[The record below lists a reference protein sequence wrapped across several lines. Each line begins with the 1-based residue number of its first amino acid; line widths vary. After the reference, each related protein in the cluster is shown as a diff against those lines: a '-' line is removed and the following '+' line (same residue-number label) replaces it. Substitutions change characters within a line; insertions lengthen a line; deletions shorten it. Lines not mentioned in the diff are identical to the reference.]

1 VASVDTV
8 TAGGAS
14 TPGAPEATAPVD
26 PTRPEA
32 PAGDPRRE
40 PPAQGSQPEEPVD
53 LDALA
58 AEICPR
64 APKHRIIRD
73 GCKLLDECK
82 TDLALPELLEWA
94 VRVGSWL
101 RARGKAPTPDADE
114 WGDTRSARLA
124 VLVRALELAS
134 PWRRHFAARVARIL
148 AETNGI
154 VLFCEI
160 GLPADRGFA
169 SEAATRWARKW
180 LPAPPNERDL
190 SELLARLLP
199 AERDIAWLDRLKPE
213 LCARLLAVLDD
224 GAGASELWRPV
235 RNTLGDSIALLA
247 TRVSALGLAADVRAR
262 SPQVSLSASP
272 FFRLPRAC
280 DELLV
285 SLRDDDAPPQ
295 SLRFRTVSGNC
306 QKLDEECRG
315 ALATVYENLER
326 SGVSV
331 DVVYRLDLVTRSL
344 DRLESLL
351 GLMAPRER
359 EVHCQASLQ
368 LLAGLL
374 RGRLAERSVMAL
386 YRANMQL
393 LARKIIERAGTTG
406 EHYITATRGEYF
418 KMILSAGGGGVLT
431 AGTAALKYIIG
442 WAKLPVLIG
451 GILASAN
458 YAGSFVLM
466 QMLGFT
472 LATKQP
478 SMTAAALANALHGR
492 KGEELDDLVTQIA
505 RTTRSQLAAAI
516 GNIGLVIPAAW
527 GVDLVFRAY
536 AGRSFLDG
544 ETSAYILHSLHPL
557 ESGTIPF
564 AAFTGILLWVSSV
577 AAGWLE
583 NWVVYERLPDAI
595 EHHPIR
601 RFIGRRATAWL
612 SRVFLRNVSGFGG
625 NVTLG
630 TLLGMVPVLGSVTG
644 LPIDVRHVTLS
655 TAGLVLAV
663 CSIGD
668 GALRDPELHWA
679 AAGIAIIGILNFVVS
694 FMLAVIV
701 ALRARDVDRKNQLR
715 LVGAVLKRFFTSP
728 LQFFFPPAGERSSAH
743 GH

>member
-1 VASVDTV
+1 MPPVDTAAAV
-8 TAGGAS
+8 AASPTGADGGA
-14 TPGAPEATAPVD
+14 AAADAAQRRDRVD
-26 PTRPEA
+26 
-32 PAGDPRRE
+32 
-40 PPAQGSQPEEPVD
+40 V
-53 LDALA
+53 DALG

-64 APKHRIIRD
+64 APKHRIVRD
-73 GCKLLDECK
+73 AFKLIEECQADAPLSDLLD
-82 TDLALPELLEWA
+82 WA

-114 WGDTRSARLA
+114 WGDTRSARFA
-124 VLVRALELAS
+124 VLVRALELAK
-134 PWRRHFAARVARIL
+134 PWRRDFATRVAKLL

-190 SELLARLLP
+190 SELLSRMLP
-199 AERDIAWLDRLKPE
+199 TERDVGWLDRLQPE
-213 LCARLLAVLDD
+213 LCARLLAVLDQGQQERPAVD
-224 GAGASELWRPV
+224 AGGATELWRPM
-235 RNTLGDSIALLA
+235 RNVLGDSIALLA

-262 SPQVSLSASP
+262 SPQVSLSTSP

-295 SLRFRTVSGNC
+295 SIRFRTVSDNC
-306 QKLDEECRG
+306 QKLDDDCR
-315 ALATVYENLER
+315 AVLATVYDNLEK

-344 DRLESLL
+344 DRLEALL
-351 GLMAPRER
+351 GLMAPSER
-359 EVHCQASLQ
+359 EAHCKASLQ

-374 RGRLAERSVMAL
+374 RARLAERSVMAL
-386 YRANMQL
+386 YRANMHL
-393 LARKIIERAGTTG
+393 LARKIIERAGSTG
-406 EHYITATRGEYF
+406 EHYITASRGEWV
-418 KMILSAGGGGVLT
+418 KMILSAGGGGILT

-458 YAGSFVLM
+458 YAGSFVIM
-466 QMLGFT
+466 QLLGFT

-478 SMTAAALANALHGR
+478 SMTAAALANALHGS

-516 GNIGLVIPAAW
+516 GNVGLVIPAAW
-527 GVDLVFRAY
+527 VVDLVFRGY
-536 AGRSFLDG
+536 AGRSFLDV
-544 ETSAYILHSLHPL
+544 ETAAYVAHSLHPL
-557 ESGTIPF
+557 KSGTIPF
-564 AAFTGILLWVSSV
+564 AALTGILLWISSV
-577 AAGWLE
+577 AAGWVE
-583 NWVVYERLPDAI
+583 NWFVYERMPDAI

-601 RFIGRRATAWL
+601 RFIGGRATAWM
-612 SRVFLRNVSGFGG
+612 SRYFLRNVSGFAGSI
-625 NVTLG
+625 TLG
-630 TLLGMVPVLGSVTG
+630 VLLGMVPVLGSITG

-655 TAGLVLAV
+655 T
-663 CSIGD
+663 
-668 GALRDPELHWA
+668 GALVFATLSVGDEALVDPEFHWA
-679 AAGIAIIGILNFVVS
+679 AAGIAIIAFLNFTVS
-694 FMLAVIV
+694 FVLAITV
-701 ALRARDVDRKNQLR
+701 ALRAREVDRRNQLR

-728 LQFFFPPAGERSSAH
+728 LQFFFPPAGERPSAH

>member
-1 VASVDTV
+1 MASVDTAAAV
-8 TAGGAS
+8 AAS
-14 TPGAPEATAPVD
+14 PTGAPAATASQAVD
-26 PTRPEA
+26 VE
-32 PAGDPRRE
+32 
-40 PPAQGSQPEEPVD
+40 
-53 LDALA
+53 ALA

-64 APKHRIIRD
+64 APKHRIVRD
-73 GCKLLDECK
+73 GCKLLEECK
-82 TDLALPELLEWA
+82 VDVALPELLDWA
-94 VRVGSWL
+94 VRLGGWL
-101 RARGKAPTPDADE
+101 RSRGKAPTPDADE
-114 WGDTRSARLA
+114 WADTRSARLA
-124 VLVRALELAS
+124 VLVRALELAR
-134 PWRRHFAARVARIL
+134 PWRRDFAARVGKLL

-154 VLFCEI
+154 VLFCEV

-190 SELLARLLP
+190 SELLSRMRP
-199 AERDIAWLDRLKPE
+199 AERDIAWFDKLKPE
-213 LCARLLAVLDD
+213 LCARLLAALDE
-224 GAGASELWRPV
+224 GAEDAQIWRPV
-235 RNTLGDSIALLA
+235 RNALGDSIALLA
-247 TRVSALGLAADVRAR
+247 TRVSALGLAPDVRAR
-262 SPQVSLSASP
+262 SPQVALSTSP

-285 SLRDDDAPPQ
+285 TLRDDDAPPQ
-295 SLRFRTVSGNC
+295 SLRFRTISGNC

-315 ALATVYENLER
+315 AVATVYDNLER
-326 SGVSV
+326 YGVSV

-344 DRLESLL
+344 GRLETLL
-351 GLMAPRER
+351 ALMAPRER
-359 EVHCQASLQ
+359 EAHCQASLQ

-386 YRANMQL
+386 YRANMHL

-418 KMILSAGGGGVLT
+418 KMILSAGGGGMLT

-451 GILASAN
+451 GILAAAN

-516 GNIGLVIPAAW
+516 GNIGMVIPAAW
-527 GVDLVFRAY
+527 AVDLVFRAY
-536 AGRSFLDG
+536 SGRSFLDG
-544 ETSAYILHSLHPL
+544 ETAAYVMHSLHPTK
-557 ESGTIPF
+557 SGTIPF
-564 AAFTGILLWVSSV
+564 AAFTGVLLWLSSV

-583 NWVVYERLPDAI
+583 NWVVYQRLPDAI

-601 RFIGRRATAWL
+601 RFIGGSGTAWL
-612 SRVFLRNVSGFGG
+612 SRAFLRNVSGFGG

-655 TAGLVLAV
+655 TGALVFAV

-668 GALRDPELHWA
+668 EALRDPEFHWA
-679 AAGIAIIGILNFVVS
+679 AGGIAIIGILNFVVS
-694 FMLAVIV
+694 FLLAVTV
-701 ALRARDVDRKNQLR
+701 ALRARDVDRKNQIR
-715 LVGAVLKRFFTSP
+715 LVGAVFRRFFTSP
-728 LQFFFPPAGERSSAH
+728 LQFFFPPAGERPSAR